1 MAAQITSEPILTS
14 LTRIRRVR
22 GRPGDRYEV
31 IFIDQHE
38 QLVVGLTEW
47 YRLRKEQGPAG
58 TRTTYLTC
66 LLPFFTF
73 LAEQGIPWNASP
85 DRLRPA
91 LMAFHRDWLKCLIH
105 PGKEREG
112 VEITP
117 TRDTPLR
124 DSTLR
129 VMRAALRDFYQVMR
143 DAHLYSFPNPLSS
156 ETLLHLKRMHQR
168 TVANAGAPE
177 HAGIR
182 GESRT
187 HARRQPTAFLRYPK
201 AQQWEPDLRKEL
213 ADVREGIHK
222 VLDALLDSTD
232 LGLREK
238 AVLALLRN
246 TGARLHE
253 IVLMTVGGYRNE
265 GVAGQAQVIDK
276 GSAGRTSKT
285 IYFAHNPQVQQNLT
299 TYLEQI
305 RPRDDQEQRKRFMD
319 VSPSEPLFLSERGT
333 PYSVKDFYYHWY
345 KHYPP
350 LQALCPVRFSP
361 HDIRHLFITDFLIL
375 LRQECGAGTA
385 QFDAERYQREREAFA
400 HTIMGWRGLRTIDL
414 YDHSRDGEHTLE
426 VLALLQHGY
435 AERRYAPE
443 VPEESAPL
451 PTPEEI
457 TRLAKEERPASSPD
471 EIVWLHDAETLAWV
485 KKLQSQTRQ
494 DG

>member
-1 MAAQITSEPILTS
+1 MAARITSEPILTT
-14 LTRIRRVR
+14 LARIRRVK

-31 IFIDQHE
+31 IFVDQHD

-73 LAEQGIPWNASP
+73 LTEQRIPWNASP
-85 DRLRPA
+85 DLLRPA

-129 VMRAALRDFYQVMR
+129 VMRAALRDFYQVMK
-143 DAHLYSFPNPLSS
+143 DARLYVFPNPLSS
-156 ETLLHLKRMHQR
+156 ETLLRLKQMHQR

-222 VLDALLDSTD
+222 VLDTLLDSTN

-285 IYFAHNPQVQQNLT
+285 IYFAHNPQVQQTLT

-305 RPRDDQEQRKRFMD
+305 RPRDDQEQRQRFMD
-319 VSPSEPLFLSERGT
+319 VSSSEPLFLSERGT
-333 PYSVKDFYYHWY
+333 PYTVKDFYYHWY

-375 LRQECGAGTA
+375 LRRECGAGSVR
-385 QFDAERYQREREAFA
+385 FDAERYQREREAFA
-400 HTIMGWRGLRTIDL
+400 HTIMGWRGTRTIDL
-414 YDHSRDGEHTLE
+414 YDHSRDSEHTLE

-435 AERRYAPE
+435 AQRRYAPE
-443 VPEESAPL
+443 VPEEAATL

-457 TRLAKEERPASSPD
+457 TRLDAEERSSSESR

-485 KKLQSQTRQ
+485 QKLQSQTRQ
-494 DG
+494 D